1 MPIELRILTGARGGQ
16 RERFDKPIVA
26 LGRHVQCD
34 LRFDPNADL
43 DVSVRHAE
51 ILAEGNT
58 YNLRDCGSTNGTF
71 LDGRRITGD
80 EPLAE
85 GDVIWLGAEGPQV
98 EVHLIAP
105 AVSVPRTDRVK
116 DTLVRPSS
124 ARASTGERVK
134 LAVRHETAAM
144 RRFFAL
150 VAILLVIF
158 VGGAAYWLGHRDSHS
173 QSAELMLLLAESD
186 STAATIQARLA
197 ASGDTTFASAL
208 RRQHA
213 ELAARVRA
221 ASASSTTPA
230 QLDSLRSEI
239 RRRQVMQQGIALLDL
254 SSISVQ
260 NDRAIAFLVTEL
272 DGQPYGGTAFGVTTG
287 GLLVTNRHNV
297 RSPVTGRAPSRLG
310 VKYANTDVLLHA
322 HVVALSPDS
331 TVDLALIQVDEPGSY
346 PVVAGVAR
354 SLDAVRAGSPVV
366 AIGFPHALDL
376 PMEGNI
382 VKTSLTAGTIS
393 KLLPDLLQVDAYAS
407 HGSSGTPIFD
417 AHGWVIGIVYG
428 GDAQSAGRLT
438 YAVPASKLAPMLGGG
453 ASSVL
458 RP

>member
-1 MPIELRILTGARGGQ
+1 MPIELRILTGARGGH
-16 RERFDKPIVA
+16 RERFDEPIVA
-26 LGRHVQCD
+26 LGRHLQCD

-43 DVSVRHAE
+43 DVSARHAE
-51 ILAEGNT
+51 IIAEGNT
-58 YNLRDCGSTNGTF
+58 YVLRDCGSTNGTF

-85 GDVIWLGAEGPQV
+85 GDVIWLGAEGPHV

-105 AVSVPRTDRVK
+105 AVSVPRGEVVG

-124 ARASTGERVK
+124 GRPSTGERVRV
-134 LAVRHETAAM
+134 AVRHETAAM

-150 VAILLVIF
+150 VAVLLVLF
-158 VGGAAYWLGHRDSHS
+158 VGGAAYWLGHRDSRTTA
-173 QSAELMLLLAESD
+173 AELMQLLAQSD
-186 STAATIQARLA
+186 STAATLQARLA
-197 ASGDTTFASAL
+197 AAGDTTFASAL

-213 ELAARVRA
+213 ELARRVRA
-221 ASASSTTPA
+221 ASASTSA
-230 QLDSLRSEI
+230 AEVDSLRSELQ
-239 RRRQVMQQGIALLDL
+239 RRQVMQQGLALLDL
-254 SSISVQ
+254 SSISVK
-260 NDRAIAFLVTEL
+260 NDSAIAFLVTEL
-272 DGQPYGGTAFGVTTG
+272 DGKPYGGTAFGVMPN

-322 HVVALSPDS
+322 HVVQLSPDS
-331 TVDLALIQVDEPGSY
+331 SVDLALIQVDEPGTY

-354 SLDAVRAGSPVV
+354 SLAGVRAGSPVV

-376 PMEGNI
+376 PMEGNV

-393 KLLPDLLQVDAYAS
+393 KLLPDLIQVDAYAS

-417 AHGWVIGIVYG
+417 GHGWVIGVVYG

-438 YAVPASKLAPMLGGG
+438 YAVPGSKLVGMLEPM
-453 ASSVL
+453 ASAIL

>member
-1 MPIELRILTGARGGQ
+1 MPIELRILTGARGGH
-16 RERFDKPIVA
+16 RERFEKPIVA
-26 LGRHVQCD
+26 LGRHLQCD
-34 LRFDPNADL
+34 LRFDPNTDL
-43 DVSVRHAE
+43 DVSARHAE
-51 ILAEGNT
+51 IIAEGNS
-58 YNLRDCGSTNGTF
+58 YLLRDCGSTNGTF

-85 GDVIWLGAEGPQV
+85 GDVIWLGAEGPHV
-98 EVHLIAP
+98 EVHVIAP
-105 AVSVPRTDRVK
+105 SVSAVRGDAVGE
-116 DTLVRPSS
+116 TLVRPSS

-134 LAVRHETAAM
+134 LAVREETAGM

-150 VAILLVIF
+150 VAVLLAVF

-173 QSAELMLLLAESD
+173 QTAELMQLLAQSD

-197 ASGDTTFASAL
+197 AAGDTTFASAL

-213 ELAARVRA
+213 ELAERVRSVTP
-221 ASASSTTPA
+221 SATQA
-230 QLDSLRSEI
+230 EVDSLRSEL

-254 SSISVQ
+254 SSISVK
-260 NDRAIAFLVTEL
+260 NDSAIAFLVTEL
-272 DGQPYGGTAFGVTTG
+272 DGKPYGGTAFGVTPS

-297 RSPVTGRAPSRLG
+297 RSPLTGRGPTRLA
-310 VKYANTDVLLHA
+310 VKYANTDVFLHA
-322 HVVALSPDS
+322 RVAQLSPDS

-346 PVVAGVAR
+346 PVVSGVAR
-354 SLDAVRAGSPVV
+354 SLDSVRAGAPVV

-376 PMEGNI
+376 PMDGNV

-428 GDAQSAGRLT
+428 GDAQSGGRLT
-438 YAVPASKLAPMLGGG
+438 YAVPASKLAPMLAGG
-453 ASSVL
+453 ASWTL

>member
-1 MPIELRILTGARGGQ
+1 MPIELRILTGARGGH

-26 LGRHVQCD
+26 LGRHLQCD
-34 LRFDPNADL
+34 LRFDPKGDL
-43 DVSVRHAE
+43 DVSARHAE
-51 ILAEGNT
+51 IIAEGNT
-58 YNLRDCGSTNGTF
+58 YQLRDCGSTNGTF
-71 LDGRRITGD
+71 LDGRRITSD

-105 AVSVPRTDRVK
+105 SVSVPRG
-116 DTLVRPSS
+116 DTVGDTRVRPSTG
-124 ARASTGERVK
+124 RPSTGERVRV
-134 LAVRHETAAM
+134 AVRQETASM

-150 VAILLVIF
+150 VAVLLVLF
-158 VGGAAYWLGHRDSHS
+158 VGGAAYWVGHQDSRS
-173 QSAELMLLLAESD
+173 QAAELMQLLAQSD

-197 ASGDTTFASAL
+197 AAGDTTFASAL

-221 ASASSTTPA
+221 ASVSTSA
-230 QLDSLRSEI
+230 AEVDSLRRELQ
-239 RRRQVMQQGIALLDL
+239 RRQAMQQGLALLDL
-254 SSISVQ
+254 SSISIK
-260 NDRAIAFLVTEL
+260 NDSAIAFLVTKL
-272 DGQPYGGTAFGVTTG
+272 DGKPYGGTAFGVTPN

-297 RSPVTGRAPSRLG
+297 RSPVTGRAPTRLG

-322 HVVALSPDS
+322 HVVQLSADS
-331 TVDLALIQVDEPGSY
+331 SVDLALIQVDEPGTY

-354 SLDAVRAGSPVV
+354 TLDGVRAGSPVV

-376 PMEGNI
+376 PMAGNV

-407 HGSSGTPIFD
+407 HGSSGTPVFD
-417 AHGWVIGIVYG
+417 AHGWVIGVVYG
-428 GDAQSAGRLT
+428 GDAESAGRLT
-438 YAVPASKLAPMLGGG
+438 YAVPGSKLVGMLEPM
-453 ASSVL
+453 ASAIL

>member
-1 MPIELRILTGARGGQ
+1 MPIELRILTGARGGY
-16 RERFDKPIVA
+16 RERFDKPVVA
-26 LGRHVQCD
+26 IGRHLQCD
-34 LRFDPNADL
+34 LRFDPSGDL
-43 DVSVRHAE
+43 DVSARHAE
-51 ILAEGNT
+51 IIAEGNT
-58 YNLRDCGSTNGTF
+58 YQLRDCGSTNGTF

-85 GDVIWLGAEGPQV
+85 GDVIWLGAEGPHV

-105 AVSVPRTDRVK
+105 AVSVPRGEVVG

-124 ARASTGERVK
+124 ARPSTRERVRV
-134 LAVRHETAAM
+134 AVQHETAGM

-150 VAILLVIF
+150 VAVLLVLF
-158 VGGAAYWLGHRDSHS
+158 VGGAAYWIGQHDSRS
-173 QSAELMLLLAESD
+173 QAAELMQLLAASD

-197 ASGDTTFASAL
+197 AAGDTTFASAL

-213 ELAARVRA
+213 ELARRVRA
-221 ASASSTTPA
+221 ATTSTSAA
-230 QLDSLRSEI
+230 EVDSLRSEI
-239 RRRQVMQQGIALLDL
+239 QRRQVMQQGLALLDL
-254 SSISVQ
+254 SSISVK
-260 NDRAIAFLVTEL
+260 NDPAIAFLVTEL
-272 DGQPYGGTAFGVTTG
+272 DGKPYGGTAFGVAPN

-297 RSPVTGRAPSRLG
+297 RSPATGRAPTRLG

-322 HVVALSPDS
+322 HVVALSPDTS
-331 TVDLALIQVDEPGSY
+331 VDLALIQVDEPGTY

-376 PMEGNI
+376 PMQGNV

-417 AHGWVIGIVYG
+417 AHGWVIGVVYG
-428 GDAQSAGRLT
+428 GDASSGGRLT
-438 YAVPASKLAPMLGGG
+438 YAVPASRLAELLADRAAGI
-453 ASSVL
+453 L
-458 RP
+458 R